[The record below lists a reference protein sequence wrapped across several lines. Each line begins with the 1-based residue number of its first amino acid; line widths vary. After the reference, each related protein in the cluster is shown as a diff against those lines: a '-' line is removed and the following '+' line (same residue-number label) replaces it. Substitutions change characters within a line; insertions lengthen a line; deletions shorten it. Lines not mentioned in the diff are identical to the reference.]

1 MSFLDALNA
10 ALDANTKSV
19 RQGKHYITDPSQ
31 LAEAYKG
38 VEQSLAGLD
47 KKRSDDAINQLPLG
61 MLKPGFEKQKGAE
74 AANVDGIQ
82 RWKDQISSM
91 MASDDPVLQQNALS
105 QIAGMNSKSASIDA
119 DKKAAAAKALADR
132 DEGKVTYEEYK
143 AMTPAGQ
150 KQYRQFRGFNDRYLN
165 LEDMFVNASSGE
177 TYSINH
183 RNSLMEKGIA
193 KGDIDFMG
201 DYLKVDVARGALYDD
216 IEYTKELLT
225 ELSGDTN
232 YSTSGFLAYA
242 NLIPTTDSKRWTAL
256 KDTIVARLGLDKLK
270 SMKQESATGASGMGS
285 LSEKELLVLERN
297 LGNLEQ
303 TQDPTQIKRIIS
315 NITKQLDRTQEM
327 LRKDQAQARGKY
339 NNLAPEFGK
348 DLYDPYEYGEGR
360 KSYDASSPPSKP
372 VASDYKPV
380 DAAGRKLAQSE
391 DGNFYYVNP
400 NNQNDYVRA
409 VK

>member
-1 MSFLDALNA
+1 MSYLEAVRTALTNNA
-10 ALDANTKSV
+10 KSA
-19 RQGKHYITDPSQ
+19 RKGPHYIEDPAQ

-61 MLKPGFEKQKGAE
+61 MLKPSYEQEKGAE

-105 QIAGMNSKSASIDA
+105 QIAGMNNKSASIDA

-132 DEGKVTYEEYK
+132 EEGKVTYEEYK

-150 KQYRQFRGFNDRYLN
+150 KQYREFRGFNDRYLN
-165 LEDMFVNASSGE
+165 LEDMFVNTSSGQV
-177 TYSINH
+177 YDINH
-183 RNSLMEKGIA
+183 RRALVNKGVA
-193 KGDIDFMG
+193 EGDIDFMD
-201 DYLKVDVARGALYDD
+201 DYMKVDVSRSMLYDD
-216 IEYTKELLT
+216 IDYTKELLT
-225 ELSGDTN
+225 ELSGETSYN
-232 YSTSGFLAYA
+232 TSGFAAYL
-242 NLIPTTDSKRWTAL
+242 NIIPTADSKKWNAL

-270 SMKQESATGASGMGS
+270 SMKQESSTGASGMGS

-303 TQDPTQIKRIIS
+303 TQDPVQIKRIIK

-339 NNLAPEFGK
+339 NSLAPEFGK
-348 DLYDPYEYGEGR
+348 DMYDPYEYGEG
-360 KSYDASSPPSKP
+360 KKVYSPSSPPSKP

-380 DAAGRKLAQSE
+380 DASGRKLAKGE
-391 DGNFYYVNP
+391 DGIFYYVNP
-400 NNQNDYVRA
+400 NDQSDYARA

>member
-10 ALDANTKSV
+10 ALDANTKTV
-19 RQGKHYITDPSQ
+19 RQGKHYITDPAQ
-31 LAEAYKG
+31 LAAAYKN
-38 VEQSLAGLD
+38 VEANLSQLD
-47 KKRSDDAINQLPLG
+47 KKRADDAISQLPLG
-61 MLKPGFEKQKGAE
+61 MLKPTYEEQKGAE

-82 RWKDQISSM
+82 RWKDQISAM
-91 MASDDPVLQQNALS
+91 MASSDPVLQQNALE
-105 QIAGMNSKSASIDA
+105 QISSMNSRASGIDA
-119 DKKAAAAKALADR
+119 DKKAAAAKALVDR

-177 TYSINH
+177 TYDINH
-183 RNSLMEKGIA
+183 RNALMEKGLA

-242 NLIPTTDSKRWTAL
+242 NLIPTTDSKRWMAL

-303 TQDPTQIKRIIS
+303 TQDPVQIKRIIK
-315 NITKQLDRTQEM
+315 NITKQLDRTQETI
-327 LRKDQAQARGKY
+327 RQDQAQARGKY
-339 NNLAPEFGK
+339 NSLAPEFGK
-348 DLYDPYEYGEGR
+348 DMYDPYEYGEG
-360 KSYDASSPPSKP
+360 KKVYSPSSPPSKP

-380 DAAGRKLAQSE
+380 DAAGRKLAKGE
-391 DGNFYYVNP
+391 DGIFYYVNP
-400 NNQNDYVRA
+400 NDQNDYVRA